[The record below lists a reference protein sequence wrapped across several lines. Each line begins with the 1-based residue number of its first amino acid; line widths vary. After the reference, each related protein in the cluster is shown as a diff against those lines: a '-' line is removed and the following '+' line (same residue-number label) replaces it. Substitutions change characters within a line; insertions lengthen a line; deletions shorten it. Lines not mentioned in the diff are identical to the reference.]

1 VVGQEA
7 KVEPVDV
14 MDFIYK
20 EMYDVVITK
29 KKAPVYD
36 PFIMKLLIAQQTRNA
51 LLTSNLTPHKY
62 VKPQR
67 KASPGI
73 VEEDF
78 SSSEDEEGDDG
89 NEEVEEVAPRR
100 ISRMKIASNAFVLSS
115 KVEIKENIKKL
126 TW

>member
-1 VVGQEA
+1 VARLEA
-7 KVEPVDV
+7 KVEPLDV

-29 KKAPVYD
+29 NKSPLYAPY
-36 PFIMKLLIAQQTRNA
+36 IMKLLIAQQTRIA
-51 LLTSNLTPHKY
+51 LITTNRTPHKF

-78 SSSEDEEGDDG
+78 ASSNDEE
-89 NEEVEEVAPRR
+89 EKMA
-100 ISRMKIASNAFVLSS
+100 MK
-115 KVEIKENIKKL
+115 
-126 TW
+126 

>member
-1 VVGQEA
+1 
-7 KVEPVDV
+7 
-14 MDFIYK
+14 
-20 EMYDVVITK
+20 
-29 KKAPVYD
+29 
-36 PFIMKLLIAQQTRNA
+36 
-51 LLTSNLTPHKY
+51 

-89 NEEVEEVAPRR
+89 NEEIEEVSPRR
-100 ISRMKIASNAFVLSS
+100 VSRMKIASNAFVLSS

-126 TW
+126 TC